1 MEENI
6 LKVISPLTA
15 EFIPDRWSGEDEI
28 QDLDGRG
35 LMPYREQIEQT
46 AAEQAVDFLAYYDGP
61 EEKSGKTLS
70 ASSRRLRC
78 GTEGCAAVRPSR
90 IGRTCPNTSGTYC
103 SGRSRAS
110 IRMVGAKGLSRG
122 ILKWMEAF

>member
-15 EFIPDRWSGEDEI
+15 EFIPDRWSGEGEI

-46 AAEQAVDFLAYYDGP
+46 VAEQAVDFLAY
-61 EEKSGKTLS
+61 
-70 ASSRRLRC
+70 
-78 GTEGCAAVRPSR
+78 
-90 IGRTCPNTSGTYC
+90 
-103 SGRSRAS
+103 
-110 IRMVGAKGLSRG
+110 
-122 ILKWMEAF
+122 

>member
-35 LMPYREQIEQT
+35 LMPYREQ
-46 AAEQAVDFLAYYDGP
+46 DR
-61 EEKSGKTLS
+61 KS
-70 ASSRRLRC
+70 
-78 GTEGCAAVRPSR
+78 V
-90 IGRTCPNTSGTYC
+90 
-103 SGRSRAS
+103 
-110 IRMVGAKGLSRG
+110 V
-122 ILKWMEAF
+122 